1 MFSNTDIFL
10 NINSIMSNFLEYVN
24 ISNFKSVKNLKFDGC
39 KRINLFVGRPN
50 VGKSNILEALSL
62 FSTPY
67 IKDNKFRNLS
77 SLVRIENE
85 TELFRSGNYG
95 EPIEIITNYGT
106 VRVIFDK
113 HEGIRIFLDTKDG
126 QGSYNVDEKLNIKI
140 STASYFES
148 AIKKYTFS
156 NRTEF
161 ANSSLRYL
169 LPPFGN
175 NLLSVIE
182 RDVDLKDQIIRMF
195 REYNLN
201 LVFDKAS
208 QSLKVMQSS
217 KNNDEI
223 FLIPYNS
230 IADTLQRIIFF
241 KSAIASNTNSIL
253 LFEEPEAHSFPP
265 YMTHLTQE
273 MIYRKDNQYFVA
285 THSPFILNDLLE
297 NGRDDLSVF
306 MVHYEDNETS
316 VKRLSDEELHD
327 VFQNGIDLFTNS
339 ESFI

>member
-1 MFSNTDIFL
+1 
-10 NINSIMSNFLEYVN
+10 MSNFLDYVS
-24 ISNFKSVKNLKFDGC
+24 ISNFKSIKKIKIEGF
-39 KRINLFVGRPN
+39 KRINLFIGRPN

-67 IKDNKFRNLS
+67 LKDNKFRNLS
-77 SLVRIENE
+77 SLVRIEHE
-85 TELFRSGNYG
+85 TELFSNGNL
-95 EPIEIITNYGT
+95 EQPIEVETNYGS
-106 VRVIFDK
+106 VKVIYDRYD
-113 HEGIRIFLDTKDG
+113 GIKFFLDTKDG
-126 QGSYNVDEKLNIKI
+126 VGSYNVDEKLNIKVP
-140 STASYFES
+140 ASGYFES

-156 NRTEF
+156 SRTEF
-161 ANSSLRYL
+161 VNSSLRYL

-182 RDVDLKDQIIRMF
+182 RDTNLKDQIVRMF

-208 QSLKVMQSS
+208 QTLKIMQPS
-217 KNNDEI
+217 KQNDEI

-230 IADTLQRIIFF
+230 IADTLQRIIFY
-241 KSAIASNTNSIL
+241 KSAITSNTNSIL

-297 NGRDDLSVF
+297 NGREDLSVF
-306 MVHYEDNETS
+306 MVHYEDNKTGLR
-316 VKRLSDEELHD
+316 RLSDEELHD